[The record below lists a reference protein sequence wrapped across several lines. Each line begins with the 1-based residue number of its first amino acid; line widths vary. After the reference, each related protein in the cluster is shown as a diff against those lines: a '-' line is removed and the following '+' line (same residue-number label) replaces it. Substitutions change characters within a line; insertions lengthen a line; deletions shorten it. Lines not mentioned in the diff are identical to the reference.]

1 MPSAKVPK
9 TQSVKK
15 ETTSSA
21 APVATSVA
29 TAPVASTPV
38 VTAPVVTPTSA
49 PVVDVVAVPTTT
61 QKSKPKQKKTQ
72 ESVVVP
78 AVVAPAVVPVA
89 VAPVAVA
96 PAVVAPAEKAPKV
109 QKPKVVR
116 AKKEKEPIQVALPS
130 SEQAASSSEQ
140 AAPSSSEQV
149 AQENEQEAGVLVDAD
164 LRGGQRPK
172 KRYFACDYEN
182 EQFGRVWGV
191 KPKQAANKGFTS
203 ILKHMNKSGINYT
216 DGEEI
221 NFAIAETTRGSKQGE
236 YLYLGKRVLLEIPIQ
251 VTKKIK
257 DKVTKE
263 VIATKQV
270 PYKYKNIVHKVPKVG
285 RVNA

>member
-9 TQSVKK
+9 TQSAKK
-15 ETTSSA
+15 ETTSGV
-21 APVATSVA
+21 APVTASTS
-29 TAPVASTPV
+29 TAPTPTPV
-38 VTAPVVTPTSA
+38 AVAPTPVA
-49 PVVDVVAVPTTT
+49 DVVVVPATT
-61 QKSKPKQKKTQ
+61 QKSKPKQKKTL
-72 ESVVVP
+72 EPV
-78 AVVAPAVVPVA
+78 VVAPAVVPGVA
-89 VAPVAVA
+89 VPAPVPVVAAPAPVAAPVAA
-96 PAVVAPAEKAPKV
+96 PAEPAEKAPKV

-116 AKKEKEPIQVALPS
+116 AKKEKEPVQVAL
-130 SEQAASSSEQ
+130 SSSEQ
-140 AAPSSSEQV
+140 SAPEPAV
-149 AQENEQEAGVLVDAD
+149 LAPEAVQENEQEAGVLVDAD

-172 KRYFACDYEN
+172 KRYFACVYEN